1 MRHLGPG
8 STYTRGWETVRH
20 YSQMLKASIIANV
33 FVALFFGLL
42 VGSAWFYSG
51 LDREAKSHLGMYL
64 KVSGAAWVSESRTV
78 DYDLGN
84 GPEKVAAGEA
94 RDVLRARFFGGR
106 SFGFLLRQAVFRVS
120 ICVLLMALLTA
131 FFVSRHGGRLGL
143 DRRRRGAHVVTPR
156 EWNGGKGRSLHV
168 TLVLFALV
176 FGTLWFWSSLGARGR
191 DNFGDYFWS
200 SVYLAVAPAAALA
213 SPDDGDGIAWYAGA
227 GEVPDGFYNNEILNH
242 SLKIVVYDDASLLA
256 ILLGWFWRVGLLVG
270 GSFWGRKFYSATRRN
285 DGKNVIRL
293 AGVDVREGTECYH
306 MLFCGSP
313 GSGKSTAIKE
323 LLDQVRDRGQRAV
336 VFDTSGEYIEHYY
349 RQGKD
354 AILNPLDARS
364 MHWNLWAD
372 IRTDA
377 DYNGIAKSL
386 FPSGRDPF
394 WTEAGAALFAATA
407 KKLAETGQ
415 RSNRKIH
422 HLLTTGTIEELAEF
436 LEGTAAAKFL
446 DERAG
451 AMPSNL
457 IATVTARLQAWEMLR
472 DTPGQDAFSVRE
484 FVEDQSSDSWLFL
497 TMRQDQE
504 AVLRPLVSLWC
515 EIAST
520 SLLSMPPDRKRRFW
534 VVLDELASLQ
544 KLPALGPL
552 LERGRKHGAAV
563 VLGLQSMPQL
573 RDVYGRDAA
582 AALASQPQTWLV
594 LRTVE
599 PDTARWLEHAL
610 GSAEVDETRE
620 SVSVGASNLR
630 DGVSFQEQVRNKS
643 VAMASEIMSLPDLH
657 GYLKVPGDMPVF
669 RVAFD
674 YRERL
679 KLASIYEPYSG
690 EAA

>member
-33 FVALFFGLL
+33 LVALVFGL
-42 VGSAWFYSG
+42 VAGGIWFYSS
-51 LDREAKSHLGMYL
+51 LDRSARSHLGEYI
-64 KVSGAAWVSESRTV
+64 KVSASAWISESREIEFDPGT
-78 DYDLGN
+78 GT
-84 GPEKVAAGEA
+84 EKAVAGDAVEI
-94 RDVLRARFFGGR
+94 LQTKFFGDR
-106 SFGFLLRQAVFRVS
+106 SLGFLLRQAAFRVS
-120 ICVLLMALLTA
+120 ICVLLMSLLTA

-143 DRRRRGAHVVTPR
+143 DRRRRGAHVVTASD
-156 EWNGGKGRSLHV
+156 WNRGKTRSSHV
-168 TLVLFALV
+168 AAVVLAIAL
-176 FGTLWFWSSLGARGR
+176 GTLWFWFSLGVHGR
-191 DNFGDYFWS
+191 DHFGDYFWS
-200 SVYLAVAPAAALA
+200 SVYLAVPPAAALA

-256 ILLGWFWRVGLLVG
+256 ILLGWFWRVGLLLG
-270 GSFWGRKFYSATRRN
+270 GSIWFRKHYPKRHPEN
-285 DGKNVIRL
+285 GKPAINL

-313 GSGKSTAIKE
+313 GSGKSTAIKD

-349 RQGKD
+349 RHGRD

-364 MHWNLWAD
+364 KNWNLWSD
-372 IRTDA
+372 VRSQA

-386 FPSGRDPF
+386 FPSGKDPF

-407 KKLAETGQ
+407 KKLAETGEK
-415 RSNRKIH
+415 SNRKFH

-472 DTPGQDAFSVRE
+472 DTPGRDAFSVRG
-484 FVEDQSSDSWLFL
+484 FVENMDSDSWLFL

-515 EIAST
+515 DIAAT
-520 SLLSMPPDRKRRFW
+520 ALLSLPPDRKRRFW

-544 KLPALGPL
+544 KLPALSPI

-620 SVSVGASNLR
+620 SVSIGASNLR

-643 VAMASEIMSLPDLH
+643 VAMASEIMSLPDLQ

-674 YRERL
+674 YRERI
-679 KLASIYEPYSG
+679 KIASIHEPVSG